1 MKTRTMILAT
11 TMLTLAAGACDDLPA
26 GDVTDPEYWGDAFLT
41 KYEDELVVGELEP
54 GPTPLEKPRVVLLIT
69 GVTIPAEWFEP
80 IEARLERDGFI
91 PVVYEPPALLSGD
104 LFENSEWLS
113 DVVDEVRQNTGHDTI
128 DILAECTGGLIA
140 RHYIQA
146 LGGNEHIGRMVT
158 FISPQHGVAKA
169 PIAAKVAGW
178 PALYDLSPGSDFLET
193 VNSAPLPDDVA
204 FTSIYTCT
212 DEYIQPYETSIIPGA
227 KNIELCDGFVGHF
240 EFFYNPDIYLIM
252 HDALTAPSPKDALEG
267 PVETEEPGDSVA
279 TTPGGSEGGALDDV
293 DGKMP
298 VPKAGCSAG
307 GGSDGGSGAWLVL
320 GALGL
325 ALHRRRR
332 VGA

>member
-1 MKTRTMILAT
+1 T
-11 TMLTLAAGACDDLPA
+11 
-26 GDVTDPEYWGDAFLT
+26 E
-41 KYEDELVVGELEP
+41 
-54 GPTPLEKPRVVLLIT
+54 
-69 GVTIPAEWFEP
+69 
-80 IEARLERDGFI
+80 
-91 PVVYEPPALLSGD
+91 
-104 LFENSEWLS
+104 
-113 DVVDEVRQNTGHDTI
+113 
-128 DILAECTGGLIA
+128 
-140 RHYIQA
+140 
-146 LGGNEHIGRMVT
+146 
-158 FISPQHGVAKA
+158 
-169 PIAAKVAGW
+169 
-178 PALYDLSPGSDFLET
+178 
-193 VNSAPLPDDVA
+193 
-204 FTSIYTCT
+204 IYTCT

-240 EFFYNPDIYLIM
+240 EFFYNPDIYMIM

-267 PVETEEPGDSVA
+267 PVETEEPGESVA